1 MMVPYEIYIAYISWG
16 TDGKRRPIL
25 FLEKNDGYVVAFRI
39 TSQYENKS
47 EEIKRKHFKIS
58 DRQQAGLS
66 KPSYIDTGKKV
77 EFPSALISP
86 QTPIG
91 KLTENDKLRLLE
103 FLSMEGL

>member
-1 MMVPYEIYIAYISWG
+1 MKPYEIYIAYISWG
-16 TDGKRRPIL
+16 VDGKRRPIL
-25 FLEKNDGYVVAFRI
+25 FLEKNSGYIAVFRI

-47 EEIKRKHFKIS
+47 DEIKGQYVEIS
-58 DRQQAGLS
+58 DWKQAGLS

-77 EFPSALISP
+77 EIQPSLISP

-103 FLSMEGL
+103 FLSMEAL

>member
-1 MMVPYEIYIAYISWG
+1 MGMSLHFV
-16 TDGKRRPIL
+16 
-25 FLEKNDGYVVAFRI
+25 I

-58 DRQQAGLS
+58 DWQQAGLS

-77 EFPSALISP
+77 ELPPSLISP

-91 KLTENDKLRLLE
+91 KLTDNDKLRLLE
-103 FLSMEGL
+103 LLSMEGL